1 MLSKKKCS
9 HIGFSLFSEI
19 TQLRLIKKKVPN
31 KMKRRTQTIYKKKK
45 KSSFENINQPL
56 SKVKEIEGIKIHIF
70 RGKAQSFKICS
81 TVMK

>member
-31 KMKRRTQTIYKKKK
+31 KMKRRTQTIYKKEKK
-45 KSSFENINQPL
+45 AVL
-56 SKVKEIEGIKIHIF
+56 KIL
-70 RGKAQSFKICS
+70 
-81 TVMK
+81 TNP